1 MFMDFWEKM
10 IENPL
15 FIRWVFDTNMEIEQY
30 WSDYLTSHP
39 EEADQLTALKEQLRL
54 LRFPAERLTAEEK
67 RELSAAILHRLPI
80 DKRQPYCRRV
90 FLSFFRYAAIALIF
104 FSVGGALVY
113 FLMKNEVIPPAYVNQ
128 VLSPAEL
135 NEPVLLLP
143 QGRNVGLQSTNPT
156 LDYSRAGQILLNND
170 SLIRLAVANSIP
182 EINQLVIPYGSRSK
196 VILSDNTVV
205 WLNAGSRLIYPS
217 LFRDKTREVT
227 LFGEA
232 FFDVAENRAI
242 PFIVKTTSV
251 DVKVLGTQFNISAYP
266 EDNVVQTVLKAG
278 SVSLRRHQAG
288 LFEKEIVLKPNQMAA
303 FNKTNNETKVY
314 EVDAG
319 YYTIWTEGL
328 LSFDQVDLN
337 RIIKKVERY
346 YNLRVDY
353 GNPLTGSI
361 KISGKLDL
369 NKEKEE
375 VFEYLAKVSGTK
387 IDKIN
392 NGFYIIR

>member
-1 MFMDFWEKM
+1 MDFLERM

-30 WSDYLTSHP
+30 WSDYLASHP
-39 EEADQLTALKEQLRL
+39 EEADQLTALKEQLRIF
-54 LRFPAERLTAEEK
+54 RVPAERLSAEEK
-67 RELSAAILHRLPI
+67 KELSASILHRLAI
-80 DKRQPYCRRV
+80 EKRQPYCRKF
-90 FLSFFRYAAIALIF
+90 FLSVFRYAAISLIF
-104 FSVGGALVY
+104 FGIGGGLVY
-113 FLMKNEVIPPAYVNQ
+113 FLMKNEATSPALVSQ

-170 SLIRLAVANSIP
+170 SLIRLAVAHNIP

-232 FFDVAENRAI
+232 FFDVAENREK
-242 PFIVKTTSV
+242 PFVVKTTSV

-288 LFEKEIVLKPNQMAA
+288 LFEKEIVLKPNQMGA
-303 FNKTNNETKVY
+303 FNKTNNEAKVY

-319 YYTIWTEGL
+319 YYTIWTQGL

-337 RIIKKVERY
+337 LIIKKVERY

-353 GNPLTGSI
+353 GNPLAGSV

-375 VFEYLAKVSGTK
+375 VFEYLGKVSGTK